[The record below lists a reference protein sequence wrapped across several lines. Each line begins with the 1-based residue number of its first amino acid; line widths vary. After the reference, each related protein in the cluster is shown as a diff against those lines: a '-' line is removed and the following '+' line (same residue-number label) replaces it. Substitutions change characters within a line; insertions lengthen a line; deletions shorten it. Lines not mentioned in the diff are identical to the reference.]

1 MQDLKHNEVWFV
13 TGSQHLYG
21 DETLR
26 QVAEH
31 ARAIAEALSSA
42 EAIPV
47 RVIYKPVLTTSEAIL
62 KLSLEANSI
71 TVPILAPY
79 PTV

>member
-1 MQDLKHNEVWFV
+1 MYKRKEQAMQDLKKKEVWFV

-31 ARAIAEALSSA
+31 ARTIADALSSSKK
-42 EAIPV
+42 IPV
-47 RVIYKPVLTTSEAIL
+47 RVVYKPVLTTSEVIA
-62 KLSLEANSI
+62 KLFREAALEPA
-71 TVPILAPY
+71 
-79 PTV
+79 